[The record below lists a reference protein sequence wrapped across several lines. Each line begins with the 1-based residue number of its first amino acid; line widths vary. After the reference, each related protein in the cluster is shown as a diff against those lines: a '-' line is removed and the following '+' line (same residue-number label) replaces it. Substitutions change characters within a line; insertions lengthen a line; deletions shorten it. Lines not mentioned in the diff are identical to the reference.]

1 MRVLADLFFSLTGL
15 LLEALR
21 ESTLLLSEVAFLAG
35 FCLGFVTLVDFCFG
49 CVVFLWGFDLL
60 EDFTTKNTAKDNKY
74 IIKCCEFCKYRLS
87 RFNSLVVLE
96 CNQNGGRFNFEDKS
110 NS

>member
-1 MRVLADLFFSLTGL
+1 LTGL
-15 LLEALR
+15 LLEVLR
-21 ESTLLLSEVAFLAG
+21 EFTLLLSEVAFLAG

-49 CVVFLWGFDLL
+49 CVVFLWGLDLL

-74 IIKCCEFCKYRLS
+74 IIKCCEFCKYRLG
-87 RFNSLVVLE
+87 RFNLYFGINSHVVLE
-96 CNQNGGRFNFEDKS
+96 CNQNGCRFNFEGQS